1 MKHNKFIDFMEWL
14 FVWFVF
20 LTIALYILIRIIG
33 Y

>member
-14 FVWFVF
+14 FVWLSF
-20 LTIALYILIRIIG
+20 LIIVLFLLIHIIG